1 MGRKKFLWADV
12 ELKGS
17 CWYEPQLNQY
27 QLESSVMKNKY
38 SWAVRPA
45 AMVQHLSALLLYAEF
60 FQGIIRAV
68 KMCAMVELGRK
79 KSFHLKSFSNIFSK
93 VLKS

>member
-1 MGRKKFLWADV
+1 MGEKANFPGLMS

-17 CWYEPQLNQY
+17 CWYEPQLKQH

-38 SWAVRPA
+38 SWAVRLA
-45 AMVQHLSALLLYAEF
+45 AMVQHLSALLLYIEF
-60 FQGIIRAV
+60 FQGIVRTV

-79 KSFHLKSFSNIFSK
+79 KVSI
-93 VLKS
+93 